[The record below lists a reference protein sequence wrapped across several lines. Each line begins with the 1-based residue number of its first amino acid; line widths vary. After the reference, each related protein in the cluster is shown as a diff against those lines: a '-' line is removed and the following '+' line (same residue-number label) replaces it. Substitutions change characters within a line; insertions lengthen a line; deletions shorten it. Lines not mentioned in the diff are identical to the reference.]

1 MIRVQLNGPIDL
13 DGFRQA
19 ARRLVAA
26 GATPDEVSWRTDEE
40 APTLWDAADD
50 GLDAPGDAD
59 ALTACADDA
68 VKRSTIR
75 VPADF
80 LRLCQATL
88 LNRDPQRF
96 DLLYRLLFR
105 LQQDGGR
112 WDPLDPERRRAE
124 QLAREVRHEI
134 HKMHAFVRF
143 VPVQDD
149 DGERHVAWFE
159 PEHHIVE
166 AASPFFARRF
176 ANMRWA
182 ILSPR
187 CSVSWDGRQLMTG
200 PGARREQ
207 APTPDAGAALWLT
220 YYRSIF
226 NPARLKI
233 AMMEK
238 EMPRRYWPNLP
249 EAALIEPLIAEAAQ
263 RTQTMITADPSE
275 PRRIR
280 AIPAARRGA
289 R

>member
-1 MIRVQLNGPIDL
+1 MHRIRLNGPIDFE
-13 DGFRQA
+13 GFRRA
-19 ARRLVAA
+19 ARRLLAL
-26 GATPDEVSWRTDEE
+26 GARPDEVSWRTGEE
-40 APTLWDAADD
+40 APTLWDVVDEVSDGEPSLLSANPPDD
-50 GLDAPGDAD
+50 VPATL
-59 ALTACADDA
+59 
-68 VKRSTIR
+68 R

-88 LNRDPQRF
+88 LHQDPQRF
-96 DLLYRLLFR
+96 DLLYRLLWR

-124 QLAREVRHEI
+124 QWAREVRHEI

-159 PEHHIVE
+159 PVHHIVE

-187 CSVSWDGRQLMTG
+187 CSVSWDGRQLHWG
-200 PGARREQ
+200 PGARRDQ
-207 APTPDAGAALWLT
+207 APTPDAGASLWLT

-238 EMPRRYWPNLP
+238 EMPRRYWANLP
-249 EAALIEPLIAEAAQ
+249 EAALIEPLIAEAAE
-263 RTQTMITADPSE
+263 RTQSMIAAEPTA

-280 AIPAARRGA
+280 AMRGVRRPA
-289 R
+289 